1 MLNWAHI
8 DSVLLDLDGTLLDLH
23 YDNYFW
29 NEFVPARYARN
40 RNLSVT
46 DAKTK
51 LLPRMLELQGTLDW
65 YCVDFWSRE
74 LNLDILALKTELRHL
89 IKLRPGARSFLFY
102 LRTQPQR
109 VILATNAHLKSVAL
123 KFQQTGLAPLFDRV
137 ITSHELGHPK
147 EDQTFWEKFHLLEA
161 FDPKRT
167 LFIDDNLTV
176 LEAAAR
182 YGIGHL
188 LWVSRPDLTQ
198 PTRTLTGDFTSL
210 AHFDDLLPS
219 DCPRVMR

>member
-29 NEFVPARYARN
+29 REFVPARYAQN
-40 RNLSVT
+40 RSLSLT
-46 DAKTK
+46 DAKAK
-51 LLPRMLELQGTLDW
+51 LLPRMLELQGTLEW

-74 LNLDILALKTELRHL
+74 LDLDILALQTELRHL
-89 IKLRPGARSFLFY
+89 IKLRPGARSFLSY
-102 LRTQPQR
+102 LQTRPQR
-109 VILATNAHLKSVAL
+109 MILATNAHLKSVEL

-147 EDQTFWEKFHLLEA
+147 EEQAFWRKLQLLEA
-161 FDPKRT
+161 FDPRRT
-167 LFIDDNLTV
+167 LFIDDNLPV
-176 LEAAAR
+176 LEAAAC

-188 LWVSRPDLTQ
+188 LAVSRPDLTQ
-198 PTRTLTGDFTSL
+198 PSRKLPGGLTGLD
-210 AHFDDLLPS
+210 HFDDLLP
-219 DCPRVMR
+219 PRIVPK

>member
-29 NEFVPARYARN
+29 NEFVPTHYARN

-46 DAKTK
+46 GAKTK

-89 IKLRPGARSFLFY
+89 IKLRPGARFFLSY

-109 VILATNAHLKSVAL
+109 VILATNAPLKSVGL

-137 ITSHELGHPK
+137 ITSHELG
-147 EDQTFWEKFHLLEA
+147 
-161 FDPKRT
+161 
-167 LFIDDNLTV
+167 
-176 LEAAAR
+176 
-182 YGIGHL
+182 
-188 LWVSRPDLTQ
+188 
-198 PTRTLTGDFTSL
+198 
-210 AHFDDLLPS
+210 LP
-219 DCPRVMR
+219 